1 LDQFVDPLDGQRI
14 KTSRNKFPV
23 ALNIGF
29 ELLALVAHGSPL
41 EQAGANALS
50 VIDRCRGRGDDGP
63 NGNLYVRLPT
73 LTFLCGFQAYN
84 EPLAAPNL
92 DVVAVNQVPRLGYG
106 LAVVAANQRLKAY
119 EVTVEANGISPILCH
134 PGLLER
140 PQFARKELGDFR

>member
-1 LDQFVDPLDGQRI
+1 V
-14 KTSRNKFPV
+14 
-23 ALNIGF
+23 
-29 ELLALVAHGSPL
+29 
-41 EQAGANALS
+41 
-50 VIDRCRGRGDDGP
+50 
-63 NGNLYVRLPT
+63 
-73 LTFLCGFQAYN
+73 FQAYN